1 MAGEYYPSSCRK
13 CIDVIIELQLLFLEG
28 SWAMYQN
35 IHKGQI
41 KSHTP
46 QLSMFVN
53 NLIKNIEWIKVIGF
67 DGLETKSNIFE
78 PGLFN

>member
-1 MAGEYYPSSCRK
+1 
-13 CIDVIIELQLLFLEG
+13 
-28 SWAMYQN
+28 
-35 IHKGQI
+35 
-41 KSHTP
+41 
-46 QLSMFVN
+46 MFVN